1 MESFPKLT
9 AKYSQNAHSSM
20 RFSHAKHD
28 AWQHIPATTGTQTR
42 SSFPRQTHLGVLKD
56 WVPFL
61 CSPSTEEFQLFMHL
75 CPAVYG
81 TGGTALGE
89 ASQGRPAFEDL
100 IWLCIIQSP
109 KSTFQRVT
117 AALSAVS
124 VHSGDLA
131 NGVWW
136 NGTAHYIG
144 DWL

>member
-20 RFSHAKHD
+20 RLSHAKHD
-28 AWQHIPATTGTQTR
+28 AWQPQEFKPGPHSHVKHTWGSSRTG
-42 SSFPRQTHLGVLKD
+42 PLL
-56 WVPFL
+56 L

-75 CPAVYG
+75 CPAVCG

-89 ASQGRPAFEDL
+89 TSQGRPAFEDL

-117 AALSAVS
+117 AALSSVS
-124 VHSGDLA
+124 VHSRDLA
-131 NGVWW
+131 NGVW
-136 NGTAHYIG
+136 
-144 DWL
+144 